1 MKAFP
6 SRAPINADCIGIVE
20 NAGMDLLDYHAARAL
35 PLAYAFYKNGI
46 ESDGCVFEWDGE
58 EVMHLSGSHVC
69 YVSAPDEDEAIDIAH
84 DELANMHQLDSLEV
98 MDIESC
104 EDSDDD
110 EDDGF

>member
-1 MKAFP
+1 MSWVDAYSQFIQKLYERKDMKTYE
-6 SRAPINADCIGIVE
+6 V
-20 NAGMDLLDYHAARAL
+20 
-35 PLAYAFYKNGI
+35 
-46 ESDGCVFEWDGE
+46 
-58 EVMHLSGSHVC
+58 VMHFSGSHVC